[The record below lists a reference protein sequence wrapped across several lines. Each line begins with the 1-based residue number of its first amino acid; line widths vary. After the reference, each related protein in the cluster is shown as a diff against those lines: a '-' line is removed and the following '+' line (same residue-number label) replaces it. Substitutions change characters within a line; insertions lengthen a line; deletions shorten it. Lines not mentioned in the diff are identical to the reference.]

1 MSCRMRHLS
10 LFLYFTALAGMLLGV
25 SECVGL
31 SLGGT
36 TLNYFLAAAFLFI
49 ALALGARHEGAG
61 FVPLRASYALLGLAG
76 VLPML
81 AGFAPLGAAFSVFL
95 FLPLRATG
103 ARLAAALGT
112 SGSAASL
119 LAFGAFFG
127 WLLTTA
133 WAPGLPGFLGL
144 WLVAGALQRY
154 VIPAPHK
161 DQATPAPAIRNLLPG
176 LFAGAGVV
184 VLFLMLSPYF
194 ALLDSGSMQ
203 QDLRRGLALSVVFF
217 ASWLTFGSAL
227 GESKLRLHV
236 AALSAF
242 SLAVLVGVFFQLV
255 AFHAH
260 QEGYQ
265 GWLTNTRLLEWT
277 QAETRALTEESSV
290 YAPLLAIVMFGI
302 PCALIALLLRTSIKT
317 DAANPGP
324 NFLSPI
330 LGGAGVAFFAAAVLP
345 SATLFPSMANLASAL
360 LFLSGATALW
370 AASSSKVV
378 RAVGCGGAIV
388 AGALLL
394 PGEAP
399 KHLQHPLLDA
409 YVWFP
414 KQHEVNFF
422 AIPRVLERTSGQPED
437 DVVLVHL
444 FDGRNQLTLPPE
456 NAKAQRKEAYFA
468 KALAGSAD
476 SICWVGVPNPQVA
489 EVLLE
494 GASHLTLACDP
505 PSLARMA
512 LRNIESEA
520 FDFRGGLA
528 HSDGPYDLV
537 FMESSAMWESRHSLM
552 RSELLRQASLR
563 LNKDGVCAFVISPH
577 ELVPGLLPQWMEEF
591 QNIFAQT
598 SMFVLPDGLN
608 GMRLLIAGRKPSEEN
623 ADWPLPIGELASTLE
638 ELGLPLFDADD
649 LDSLEVPLPNPIGA
663 GHPFRF
669 QGPFRPVDAALSP
682 TAFQLVAK
690 LTLEDRASAVLAE
703 MQSFELEGSTS
714 LLGFYAKQFD
724 AQEYSVHDTYLAKN
738 PYATETSAE
747 ALDLLMR
754 ITEQFPNAAPMHR
767 TWAEV
772 GIGLVEGREV
782 AWLDHYF
789 NRLWKDFQWNDSE
802 IRLALAHSS
811 MELLDFELAL
821 EHLDSIL
828 QKHPNFLPAKQL
840 KELAE
845 KEEQA
850 PSDSH
855 AGHDH

>member
-1 MSCRMRHLS
+1 MRHLS
-10 LFLYFTALAGMLLGV
+10 LFLYFTALAGVLLGV

-31 SLGGT
+31 ALGGT
-36 TLNYFLAAAFLFI
+36 TLDHFLAAAFLFI
-49 ALALGARHEGAG
+49 ALGLGARHEGAG

-95 FLPLRATG
+95 FLPIRATG
-103 ARLAAALGT
+103 ARLAAALNT
-112 SGSAASL
+112 SESAVSL
-119 LAFGAFFG
+119 LALGAFFG
-127 WLLTTA
+127 WLITTA

-154 VIPAPHK
+154 VIPAPRK
-161 DQATPAPAIRNLLPG
+161 DQATPTPSIKNLLPG

-203 QDLRRGLALSVVFF
+203 QDLRRGLALGVVFF
-217 ASWLTFGSAL
+217 AFWLTFGSAL

-242 SLAVLVGVFFQLV
+242 ALAALVGVFFQLV
-255 AFHAH
+255 SFHA
-260 QEGYQ
+260 QPEGYQ
-265 GWLTNTRLLEWT
+265 GWLANARLLEWT
-277 QAETRALTEESSV
+277 QVETRALTEESSV

-317 DAANPGP
+317 DHANPGP
-324 NFLSPI
+324 NFLSPL
-330 LGGAGVAFFAAAVLP
+330 LGGAGVAFLAAAALP
-345 SATLFPSMANLASAL
+345 SATLFPSMANLTSAL
-360 LFLSGATALW
+360 LFLSGAAALW
-370 AASSSKVV
+370 AASSNKMV
-378 RAVGCGGAIV
+378 RAIGCSGALV
-388 AGALLL
+388 AGAFLL

-399 KHLQHPLLDA
+399 KHLQHPLVDA

-414 KQHEVNFF
+414 KQHQADFF
-422 AIPRVLERTSGQPED
+422 ALPRVLERTSGQPEED
-437 DVVLVHL
+437 LDRVHF
-444 FDGRNQLTLPPE
+444 FDGRNQLSLLTE
-456 NAKAQRKEAYFA
+456 DTAVQRKEAYFA

-476 SICWVGVPNPQVA
+476 SICWVGIPNPQVA
-489 EVLLE
+489 QVLLE
-494 GASHLTLACDP
+494 GASQLTLACDP

-512 LRNIESEA
+512 LRNIKSEA
-520 FDFRGGLA
+520 FDFRRGLA
-528 HSDGPYDLV
+528 HSDGPFDLV

-563 LNKDGVCAFVISPH
+563 LNENGVCAFVVSPH
-577 ELVPGLLPQWMEEF
+577 ELMPGLLPQWMEEF
-591 QNIFAQT
+591 QDIFAQT

-608 GMRLLIAGRKPSEEN
+608 SVRLLIAGRKPSEEN
-623 ADWPLPIGELASTLE
+623 AAWPLPAGEIALTLE

-649 LDSLEVPLPNPIGA
+649 LESIEVQLANPVGA
-663 GHPFRF
+663 GHPFQF
-669 QGPFRPVDAALSP
+669 QGPFRPIDAALSP
-682 TAFQLVAK
+682 TAFQLIAE

-724 AQEYSVHDTYLAKN
+724 AQEYSVHDTYLTKN

-747 ALDLLMR
+747 ALDLLMQ
-754 ITEQFPNAAPMHR
+754 ITKQFPNAAPLHR

-772 GIGLVEGREV
+772 GVGLVEAREV

-789 NRLWKDFQWNDSE
+789 NQLWKDFEWNDSE
-802 IRLALAHSS
+802 IRLALAHSA

-821 EHLDSIL
+821 EHLDYIL
-828 QKHPNFLPAKQL
+828 ERSPNFLPAKQL
-840 KELAE
+840 RQLAE
-845 KEEQA
+845 NEAQA

-855 AGHDH
+855 AGHNH